1 MRDTSYAGSLSATQL
16 GPVVRCLDQL
26 GIPKAPILRAA
37 ELEHAPFDEVFARFP
52 VDAEHRLWAAIE
64 EHMNDP
70 AIGLKGGVQFA
81 RNGRH
86 GVDLYLALHSG
97 TARAAFANAER
108 FARLADDWG
117 HLEVCEHGELAT
129 VRVYRDG
136 GLPRAHGAIDAQF
149 AAAVTLLSDRLPG
162 FSVRRVQLLRPR
174 PEHTQP
180 YLALYG
186 VTPEFG
192 ATENAVTFDR
202 TWLDA
207 PLRGSDE
214 VLGEILLQQVVAL
227 LRQTPSVH
235 PLIARVQKVVL
246 DGLARGAI
254 SLSIVAHATGTSPR
268 TLRRRLSALGVS
280 FNALIDSLRRELA
293 GQYLRS
299 GDESIADIA
308 ERLGFAGASA
318 FQRAFQRWER
328 MPPSTYRKLA
338 RDGGRERPA
347 SSDRATE

>member
-1 MRDTSYAGSLSATQL
+1 MRDTAYAGSLSATQL
-16 GPVVRCLDQL
+16 APVLRCLDQL
-26 GIPKAPILRAA
+26 GIPKEPILRAA
-37 ELEHAPFDEVFARFP
+37 ELEHAPFDELFARFP

-64 EHMNDP
+64 EQTGNP

-86 GVDLYLALHSG
+86 GVDLYLAMHSG

-117 HLEVCEHGELAT
+117 HLEVREHGELAT
-129 VRVYRDG
+129 VRHYRDG
-136 GLPRAHGAIDAQF
+136 GLARAHGAIDAQF
-149 AAAVTLLSDRLPG
+149 SASVTLLSDRLPG
-162 FSVRRVQLLRPR
+162 FSVRRVQLRRPC

-180 YLALYG
+180 YFAFYG

-192 ATENAVTFDR
+192 ATDNAVTFER
-202 TWLDA
+202 RWLDA
-207 PLRGSDE
+207 PLRGSDD
-214 VLGEILLQQVVAL
+214 VLGEILLQQVVTL
-227 LRQTPSVH
+227 LRETPSVH
-235 PLIARVQKVVL
+235 PLIARVQKVLL

-280 FNALIDSLRRELA
+280 FNELIDSLRRELA

-299 GDESIADIA
+299 GDDSIADIA

-338 RDGGRERPA
+338 RERPDERSS
-347 SSDRATE
+347 SSDHAAQ